1 MAEEVK
7 QTAKKEDMKAEGMEP
22 LTGVIPASATPAAA
36 APAASAAKPF
46 AGQPRRQGGNNRD
59 RGGDRRNPRR
69 QRSEGKVRPEFDQ
82 KIIDIRRV
90 ARVVAGGRRFNF
102 SVSIVIGD
110 HKGSVGVGLGKG
122 GDTAL
127 AIEKSLRN
135 AKKNLI
141 KIPVTKT
148 MSIPY
153 EVSAK
158 FGASKVTIK
167 PAPGRGVVAG
177 SSVRSVIE
185 LAGLKDVGAKLRSS
199 PKNRLNNARVA
210 LVALKKLTPHRRA
223 LMAAAKNAAKN
234 IQGAEKVAA

>member
-1 MAEEVK
+1 MVEE
-7 QTAKKEDMKAEGMEP
+7 QKKNAQENLDTYP
-22 LTGVIPASATPAAA
+22 TGVSSEGL
-36 APAASAAKPF
+36 AASVGSTAVAPISNGRRNH
-46 AGQPRRQGGNNRD
+46 GQTMSGGAP
-59 RGGDRRNPRR
+59 RRNPRR

-110 HKGSVGVGLGKG
+110 HKGTVGVGLGKG

-127 AIEKSLRN
+127 AIEKALRN

-153 EVSAK
+153 EVNAK
-158 FGASKVTIK
+158 YGASRVTIM
-167 PAPGRGVVAG
+167 PTPGRGVVAG
-177 SSVRSVIE
+177 SSVRSVVE
-185 LAGLKDVGAKLRSS
+185 LAGLRDVGAKLRSS
-199 PKNRLNNARVA
+199 PKNSLNNARVA
-210 LVALKKLTPHRRA
+210 VLALRKLTPHRRV
-223 LMAAAKNAAKN
+223 LLAAR
-234 IQGAEKVAA
+234 KVVVPVA

>member
-1 MAEEVK
+1 MAEE
-7 QTAKKEDMKAEGMEP
+7 QKKITHENVETEEGA
-22 LTGVIPASATPAAA
+22 I
-36 APAASAAKPF
+36 PAASTEPSQGAMPA
-46 AGQPRRQGGNNRD
+46 QNERRNQHRD
-59 RGGDRRNPRR
+59 RAAGASNRRNPRR
-69 QRSEGKVRPEFDQ
+69 QRSEGKARPEFDQ

-127 AIEKSLRN
+127 AIEKALRN

-148 MSIPY
+148 MSISY
-153 EVSAK
+153 EVAAK
-158 FGASKVTIK
+158 YGASRVTIM
-167 PAPGRGVVAG
+167 PTPGRGVVAG

-185 LAGLKDVGAKLRSS
+185 LAGLRDVGAKLRSS

-210 LVALKKLTPHRRA
+210 VLALRQLTPHRRA
-223 LMAAAKNAAKN
+223 LLAARKTIA
-234 IQGAEKVAA
+234 QTV